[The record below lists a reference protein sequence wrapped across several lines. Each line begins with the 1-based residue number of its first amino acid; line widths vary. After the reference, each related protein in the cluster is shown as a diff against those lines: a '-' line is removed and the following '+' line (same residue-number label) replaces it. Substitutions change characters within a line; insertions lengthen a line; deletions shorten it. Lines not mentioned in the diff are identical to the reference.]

1 MKRKIII
8 PILTAVAVLLATA
21 VVILILQTRN
31 ADPTKK
37 DNRPGVTE
45 DQSAPDSASDPK
57 EEGTKNQDAAQAG
70 TGGVSS
76 PDVPQDAGELPVYS
90 DNTQGQ
96 PAQGGTATTQQP
108 AEEQTPEETTVYT
121 DPEQSGDEYQLPII
135 FD

>member
-31 ADPTKK
+31 ADPAKK

-45 DQSAPDSASDPK
+45 DQSASDSAADPK
-57 EEGTKNQDAAQAG
+57 EGTENQDAVQAG

>member
-21 VVILILQTRN
+21 VVILILQTRK
-31 ADPTKK
+31 ADPAKK

-45 DQSAPDSASDPK
+45 DQSASDSAADPK
-57 EEGTKNQDAAQAG
+57 EG

-96 PAQGGTATTQQP
+96 PAQGGTATTQEPTQQP

-121 DPEQSGDEYQLPII
+121 DPEQSGDEYELPII